1 MTDTVSSIM
10 KMPKIYLKKV
20 IPNKFNNFSSE
31 NGTVDVSM
39 SEALLETQQTMLNK
53 IRKQNYKM

>member
-39 SEALLETQQTMLNK
+39 SEALLET
-53 IRKQNYKM
+53 